1 PRMAA
6 NDYVRL
12 WADGLE
18 SDDPQLKLVRFL
30 DFDEPNAIAVES
42 NAETLVGTLERSRF
56 TFMN

>member
-1 PRMAA
+1 MAA

-18 SDDPQLKLVRFL
+18 SGDPQLELVRFL

-42 NAETLVGTLERSRF
+42 DAETLVGTLERSRF
-56 TFMN
+56 TFLN

>member
-1 PRMAA
+1 MRMWA
-6 NDYVRL
+6 N
-12 WADGLE
+12 GLE
-18 SDDPQLKLVRFL
+18 SDDPQLELVRFL